1 MAFPRIEI
9 YPRARPLDGTEDVV
23 VSQGGVLRKASTDQ
37 IKTFVDAGG
46 GGGGDGTTT
55 FGGTASALAVGTP
68 VGIGPSGA
76 LVECKA
82 QDGMSMPYFVGF
94 LLDPATNK
102 VQTSSLFTT
111 TGLTA
116 GSSYY
121 IGATGGIT
129 TTEPTT
135 AGYAVQRIGAAYSTT
150 KLFLQPGIIVI
161 NGS

>member
-9 YPRARPLDGTEDVV
+9 YPRARPLTGDEDVV

-37 IKTFVDAGG
+37 ITTFVGPG

-55 FGGTASALAVGTP
+55 FGGTASVLPIGTA

-76 LVECKA
+76 LIECKA
-82 QDGMSMPYFVGF
+82 SDGASMPQFVGF

-116 GSSYY
+116 GASYFV
-121 IGATGGIT
+121 GNSGGIT
-129 TTEPTT
+129 ATAPTS
-135 AGYAVQRIGAAYSTT
+135 AGYAVQRIGAAFSTT
-150 KLFLQPGIIVI
+150 KLFIQPGIIVL
-161 NGS
+161 NDG

>member
-9 YPRARPLDGTEDVV
+9 YARARPLTGDEDLV
-23 VSQGGVLRKASTDQ
+23 VSQGGVLRKASTGD
-37 IKTFVDAGG
+37 IAALAGG

-82 QDGMSMPYFVGF
+82 SDGMSMPSFIGF

-102 VQTSSLFTT
+102 VQTESLFTT
-111 TGLTA
+111 SGLTA
-116 GSSYY
+116 GASYFV
-121 IGATGGIT
+121 GNSGSIT
-129 TTEPTT
+129 TTAPTT
-135 AGYAVQRIGAAYSTT
+135 SGYAVQRIGAAFSTT
-150 KLFLQPGIIVI
+150 KLFLQPGLIVI
-161 NGS
+161 TDGA

>member
-55 FGGTASALAVGTP
+55 FGGTASALAVGTA

-82 QDGMSMPYFVGF
+82 SDGASMPQFVGF

-102 VQTSSLFTT
+102 VQTQSLFTT
-111 TGLTA
+111 TGLTPGA
-116 GSSYY
+116 SYFV
-121 IGATGGIT
+121 GNSGGVT
-129 TTEPTT
+129 TLAPTS
-135 AGYAVQRIGAAYSTT
+135 AGYAVQRIGAAYSAT
-150 KLFLQPGIIVI
+150 KLFLQPGIIVL
-161 NGS
+161 NDG